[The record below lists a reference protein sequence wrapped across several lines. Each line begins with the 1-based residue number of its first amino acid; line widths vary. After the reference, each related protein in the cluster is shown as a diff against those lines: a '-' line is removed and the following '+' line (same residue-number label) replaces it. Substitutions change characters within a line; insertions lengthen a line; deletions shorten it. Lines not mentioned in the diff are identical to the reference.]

1 MIFKKV
7 HNNRRRVKADIKIAS
22 AKIAKL
28 LPIPDVTGY
37 TMTNLGVLLGYKS
50 ISVCSA
56 IYFFRNSSR
65 FFSFSRR
72 LRS

>member
-37 TMTNLGVLLGYKS
+37 TMTN
-50 ISVCSA
+50 
-56 IYFFRNSSR
+56 
-65 FFSFSRR
+65 
-72 LRS
+72 

>member
-28 LPIPDVTGY
+28 LPIPDVTG
-37 TMTNLGVLLGYKS
+37 
-50 ISVCSA
+50 
-56 IYFFRNSSR
+56 
-65 FFSFSRR
+65 
-72 LRS
+72 